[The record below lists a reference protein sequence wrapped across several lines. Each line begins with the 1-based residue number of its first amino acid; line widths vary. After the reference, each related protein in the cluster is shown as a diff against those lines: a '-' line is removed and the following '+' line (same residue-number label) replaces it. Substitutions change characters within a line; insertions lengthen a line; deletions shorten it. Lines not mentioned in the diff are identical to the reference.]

1 MSIEITIEGLNARQ
15 RVLADIIWA
24 CDTRKQIN
32 AFIRTLPTIELQDEA
47 RAIVD
52 LMIMATVEQC
62 YDGLGSMDEANS
74 VLSKYNT
81 KKG

>member
-1 MSIEITIEGLNARQ
+1 MDGIEITIEGLNARQ

-32 AFIRTLPTIELQDEA
+32 EFIRSLPTVELQDEA

-52 LMIMATVEQC
+52 LMIMATIEQA
-62 YDGLGSMDEANS
+62 YDGLGSLDEADALIRKVS
-74 VLSKYNT
+74 R
-81 KKG
+81 

>member
-1 MSIEITIEGLNARQ
+1 MEITIEGLNARQ

-24 CDTRKQIN
+24 CDSRKQIN
-32 AFIRTLPTIELQDEA
+32 EFIRSLPTVQLQDEA

-62 YDGLGSMDEANS
+62 YDGLSPMTEAQS
-74 VLSKYNT
+74 LIRKVSK
-81 KKG
+81 